1 MSKSPLNF
9 FGNLFNASMGGV
21 SMASHLGKVLRTAR
35 AGKNSGG
42 NHGQI
47 MSKLNEISN
56 KLSGGANTTSPAP
69 TTPATGGTPG
79 LQNNM
84 DDVQPTM
91 IDPTQ
96 VDESMMGNNAVIN
109 RGGSALNKVKK
120 YKGKCKIK
128 KPYKK

>member
-1 MSKSPLNF
+1 MSKSPLKF
-9 FGNLFNASMGGV
+9 FNNLAASLGGNALSTLAHRIKN
-21 SMASHLGKVLRTAR
+21 R
-35 AGKNSGG
+35 AGRNSGGG